1 MRPETSPNLTRK
13 TTGEGT
19 ENSLVAAM
27 AGIGPKRTAA
37 LEARGIVTAH
47 DLIFHLPVR
56 YQDWR
61 ERTPG
66 DELRVGKVV
75 VVEGD
80 LGKISERPMRGSRW
94 RRLASGWIDVGGKK
108 IRVVWFNLPAYM
120 RGYLPGGER
129 VLVRG
134 RVAAGAD
141 SAIEIVQP
149 ELHPLSQ
156 GEPKGIR
163 PVYRLPSIVGQRLFA
178 SLVTRA
184 LNEVGDSIR
193 GAIPD
198 EVRGGVPSVLDA
210 LRYLHEPP
218 ADAAFDALANGES
231 RGHRALAFDELFAFE
246 LALSLERV
254 RSARRVGVALEG
266 SRSLSARM
274 IEELPFALTGAQARA
289 IAEIGIDLARP
300 NQMNRMLL
308 GDVGSGKTLVAFW
321 AMIRAAEHGYQAAMM
336 APTELLAEQHYRGFA
351 RLCGRLKLKSALLTG
366 SVTGSARSQILRG
379 LASGEIQAVFGTHA
393 LIQERVKMREL
404 ALGVIDEQH
413 RFGVFDRAKMKA
425 IGPTANILMMTATP
439 IPRSLAMSL
448 FANLDVSFLDEMPAG
463 RTPIATEIYSED
475 DMARLHDSLR
485 AEVERRGR
493 AYYVVPFIEGDEDEA
508 KSVSA
513 TAARLKKSGALGS
526 ARIGTMHGRMGAADK
541 DRAMREFRD
550 GAIDILVCTTVVEVG
565 IDVPEATIIVII
577 AAERYGLAQ
586 LHQLRGRVGRG
597 EKASRC
603 CLVASSDAD
612 ETVLSRLAVM
622 RESTVGAEVA
632 EADLRMRGPGDLLG
646 ARQTGA
652 LPLRFVHLVRDHRT
666 IERARRL
673 ADEWIARDPSLAS
686 RESEG
691 ARAAVRKMLA
701 LGFSLGDVG

>member
-1 MRPETSPNLTRK
+1 M
-13 TTGEGT
+13 
-19 ENSLVAAM
+19 
-27 AGIGPKRTAA
+27 A
-37 LEARGIVTAH
+37 LEARGIVTAG
-47 DLIFHLPVR
+47 DIIFHLPVR

-61 ERTPG
+61 ERSSAK
-66 DELRVGKVV
+66 DLRAGNIV
-75 VVEGD
+75 VVEGE

-94 RRLASGWIDVGGKK
+94 RRLASGWLKIGGRQ

-134 RVAAGAD
+134 RVAADAD
-141 SAIEIVQP
+141 GSIEIVQP
-149 ELHPLSQ
+149 ELHRMSD

-178 SLVTRA
+178 GLVTRA
-184 LNEVGDSIR
+184 LVEAGDSIR
-193 GAIPD
+193 GSIPD
-198 EVRGGVPSVLDA
+198 ELRREISTIREA
-210 LRYLHEPP
+210 LSYLHDPP
-218 ADAAFDALANGES
+218 PDADFDALMNGES
-231 RGHRALAFDELFAFE
+231 RGHLALAFDELFAFE
-246 LALSLERV
+246 LALSIERL
-254 RSARRVGVALEG
+254 RGARRVGIALDG
-266 SRSLSARM
+266 SQSLDARM
-274 IEELPFALTGAQARA
+274 IEELPFALTGSQSRA
-289 IAEIGIDLARP
+289 IEEISADLARP
-300 NQMNRMLL
+300 NQMNRMLM

-321 AMIRAAEHGYQAAMM
+321 AMIRAIECGHQAAMM
-336 APTELLAEQHYRGFA
+336 APTELLAEQHWRGFA
-351 RLCGRLKLKSALLTG
+351 RLCGRLGVRHALLTG
-366 SVTGSARSQILRG
+366 SVTGTARNQILRG
-379 LASGEIQAVFGTHA
+379 LASAEIDAVFGTHA
-393 LIQERVKMREL
+393 LIQERVRMRGL

-425 IGPTANILMMTATP
+425 LGPKANLLMMTATP

-448 FANLDVSFLDEMPAG
+448 FANLDVSFLDELPAG
-463 RTPIATEIYSED
+463 RTPIATVIYAEHD
-475 DMARLHDSLR
+475 IEGVHDSLR
-485 AEVERRGR
+485 AEIEGGGR

-513 TAARLKKSGALGS
+513 TATRLKKGALRG
-526 ARIGTMHGRMGAADK
+526 ARIGTMHGRMSAAEK

-565 IDVPEATIIVII
+565 IDVPEATIIVVV

-603 CLVASSDAD
+603 CIVASSDAD
-612 ETVLSRLAVM
+612 EVALERLATM
-622 RESTVGAEVA
+622 RECTTGAAVA
-632 EADLRMRGPGDLLG
+632 EADLRLRGPGDLLG

-652 LPLRFVHLVRDHRT
+652 LPLKFVHLIRDHRT
-666 IERARRL
+666 IERARKL